1 MCSWVCVQ
9 VVAKMR
15 QLRKL
20 DLAHRIEPLAN
31 ELLHMLGDEAG
42 SGMMH
47 GMWDGDEAVDDASG
61 IIDCLITIP
70 HANTL
75 QDGNEFGVAT
85 SVAALLPHFF
95 LCHVI
100 LRQAHPCHH
109 CTIVGQTH
117 TYRRETACTLTSW
130 VHEARNAHRHSNA
143 GSFMRSSNFLSALS
157 QAWRGS
163 RRRGALNHGIVVTW
177 RSTSHNTLS

>member
-15 QLRKL
+15 QLHNL

-31 ELLHMLGDEAG
+31 VLLHMLGDEAD

-61 IIDCLITIP
+61 IIDCLTTIP

-75 QDGNEFGVAT
+75 
-85 SVAALLPHFF
+85 
-95 LCHVI
+95 
-100 LRQAHPCHH
+100 
-109 CTIVGQTH
+109 
-117 TYRRETACTLTSW
+117 
-130 VHEARNAHRHSNA
+130 
-143 GSFMRSSNFLSALS
+143 
-157 QAWRGS
+157 
-163 RRRGALNHGIVVTW
+163 
-177 RSTSHNTLS
+177 